1 MRKSFL
7 SLLFIVSASCVFA
20 QNQVPIFATKEDS
33 AAYEDINRRF
43 ADAMKNPRYTY
54 RIDSLSKAFAM
65 IREKAIGY
73 RTVYRPS
80 SAFTR
85 YDQRPTDLKTVTRL
99 SLADYRG
106 KNLPDSIYLMPNLT
120 DLELV
125 NTRIK
130 KLPAGLRELTSLKRI
145 TVLNNRPKG
154 RLRLAKNK
162 KVETLVIH
170 DDEVDKRPRS
180 YRRLP
185 SLQMLDLSRCNL
197 TRFPDIRS
205 NKQLRR
211 LILNDNRLSLT
222 DLKGE
227 LPLLE
232 ELVLTS
238 NAIEEVPANIGSFTG
253 LKKLNLNSNKIRK
266 LASEIGKLQQLE
278 QLSLYKN
285 NLTVLP
291 PELFGLKNL
300 KVIDLYYNQLDQL
313 DPAVINWVNLEI
325 LYAANN
331 RLFSLPENLGKLTQL
346 RELYVHHN
354 RISTLPET
362 LGNLDSLRV
371 LRVNNNLLLELPAS
385 LYRLKSLENLDIA
398 SNQIQTIHE
407 ALFSF
412 PQLRILSLKNNPL
425 DEPSRASVIQWA
437 RKAMEHRNVVV
448 HLEGAE
454 TAETR

>member
-1 MRKSFL
+1 MRKPLISILFFL
-7 SLLFIVSASCVFA
+7 FGSSIFA
-20 QNQVPIFATKEDS
+20 QNQVPVFATREDS

-54 RIDSLSKAFAM
+54 RIDSLSKAFAR
-65 IREKAIGY
+65 IRERAIGY

-80 SAFTR
+80 SGFTR
-85 YDQRPTDLKTVTRL
+85 YDQRPADLKTISRL
-99 SLADYRG
+99 TLVDYRG
-106 KNLPDSIYLMPNLT
+106 KNLPDSIYLMTNLT

-130 KLPAGLRELTSLKRI
+130 KLPAGLRELASLKRI
-145 TVLNNRPKG
+145 YILNNRPKG
-154 RLRLAKNK
+154 RLRLARNRKI
-162 KVETLVIH
+162 ETLVIH
-170 DDEVDKRPRS
+170 DDEVDRRPGS

-185 SLQMLDLSRCNL
+185 ALQMLDLSRCNL
-197 TRFPDIRS
+197 TRFPDIRG

-222 DLKGE
+222 DLRGE

-238 NAIEEVPANIGSFTG
+238 NAIQQIPANIGNLTG
-253 LKKLNLNSNKIRK
+253 LKKLNLNSNTIEKI
-266 LASEIGKLQQLE
+266 APQIGKLQKLE

-285 NLTVLP
+285 NLTSLP
-291 PELFGLKNL
+291 PELFALKNL

-331 RLFSLPENLGKLTQL
+331 RLFSLPDNLGRLPQL

-354 RISTLPET
+354 RISTLPEA
-362 LGNLDSLRV
+362 LGHLDSLRV

-385 LYRLKSLENLDIA
+385 LYGLKAIENLDIA

-412 PQLRILSLKNNPL
+412 PHLRILSLKNNPL

-437 RKAMEHRNVVV
+437 RKALEQRNVVV

-454 TAETR
+454 TAEAR